1 MRGTG
6 CPYCA
11 NRKVLPE
18 ETSLAAQYPLLAAQ
32 WDPVQNGACTPS
44 QVTGGT
50 HRKVWWR
57 CPQGHSWQ
65 ASVVSRVQQGTGCPV
80 CSGRKVQ
87 AGENDL
93 ATRRP
98 ALAAEWDPVK
108 NGPLTPQQ
116 VTESSNRRV
125 WWRCPKGHSYQAS
138 VSHRARNNSG
148 CPYCANRKVLPGFND
163 LATRFPTLA
172 DQWDQTLNGDLTP
185 ADVTAGCRRKVWW
198 RCPENH
204 VWKAVV
210 YARTGPQKS
219 GCPVCAGKV
228 RRKLN

>member
-11 NRKVLPE
+11 HRKVLPE

-93 ATRRP
+93 ATRAP

-116 VTESSNRRV
+116 VTDSSNRRV
-125 WWRCPKGHSYQAS
+125 WWRCPAGHSYQAS
-138 VSHRARNNSG
+138 VAHRARNQSG
-148 CPYCANRKVLPGFND
+148 CPYCTNRKVLPGFND

-172 DQWDQTLNGDLTP
+172 DQWHPTLNGDLTP
-185 ADVTAGCRRKVWW
+185 AQVTAGCRRKVWW
-198 RCPENH
+198 ICPEGH
-204 VWKAVV
+204 TWKAVV